1 MNDSNLRPKK
11 ISSTEEAKRL
21 GSIGGKNS
29 VRARRE
35 KKLLTQVYG
44 DYLAKK
50 FDVKTGTGDKKLDGE
65 EFVHMIVTKVL
76 TSGGSAAVSMLKEIR
91 EATQGNK
98 VDFVNEAGAEE
109 MLEYFD
115 SLFGEYGAGNGSSAE

>member
-1 MNDSNLRPKK
+1 MNEQNLIPKTTLSK
-11 ISSTEEAKRL
+11 EEAKRL

-29 VRARRE
+29 VKSRRK

-44 DYLAKK
+44 NYLAKK
-50 FDVKTGTGDKKLDGE
+50 FDVKTVTGGKKVDGE

-91 EATQGNK
+91 EATQGSK
-98 VDFVNEAGAEE
+98 VDFVNDAGAEE

-115 SLFGEYGAGNGSSAE
+115 MLFGEYGTNDDSTTE

>member
-1 MNDSNLRPKK
+1 MNDENLRPKK

-29 VRARRE
+29 VKSRRK
-35 KKLLTQVYG
+35 KKLMTNVYG

-50 FDVKTGTGDKKLDGE
+50 FDVKLGGGEKKVDGE
-65 EFVHMIVTKVL
+65 EFVHMVVTKVL
-76 TSGGSAAVSMLKEIR
+76 TAGGSAAVSMLKEIR
-91 EATQGNK
+91 EATQGSK
-98 VDFVNEAGAEE
+98 VDFVNDAGAEE

-115 SLFGEYGAGNGSSAE
+115 MLFGEYGANDDSTTE